1 MSDVLNVTDSNF
13 EKEVLESDKPVLV
26 DFFAPWCA
34 PCRLAEP
41 VLEELSQE
49 RPDIKIVKLNVD
61 ENPETAQKYQVMSIP
76 TVILFKDGEIVDQM
90 VGFAGKAGYLR
101 LLDSLS

>member
-1 MSDVLNVTDSNF
+1 MIVMEVNDTNF
-13 EKEVLESDKPVLV
+13 NEEVLEVDKPVLV
-26 DFFAPWCA
+26 DFYAPWCA

-41 VLEELSQE
+41 VLEELAEE
-49 RPDIKIVKLNVD
+49 RQDIKIVKLNVD
-61 ENPETAQKYQVMSIP
+61 ENPETAQKYGVMSIP

-101 LLDSLS
+101 LLESLS

>member
-1 MSDVLNVTDSNF
+1 MAGVLNVTDSNF
-13 EKEVLESDKPVLV
+13 KSEVLESDKPVLV

-76 TVILFKDGEIVDQM
+76 TVILFKDGEVVDQM

-101 LLDSLS
+101 LLESLS